1 MLHELDIEGYAVVDR
16 LRMRLEP
23 GLNVV
28 TGETGSGKS
37 ILVGSLALVLGARA
51 SVDCV
56 RSGARRARVSARFE
70 APSDPALLE
79 RLASSG
85 IDVEDGELILERQ
98 VLASGKSRAYV
109 NGSPVTLKVLRGLAR
124 HLGDIHGQ
132 HAQQTLLATTAQ
144 LRLLDAFAGCGPA
157 AAAAAS
163 AFSRWREAERAL
175 AELRG
180 DERDRLRRIDLLA
193 FQVGEIQEVRPEV
206 GEDDGLER
214 EREVLANVRRLRE
227 GGFEAYGALYDGS
240 PSASSLISGAASAL
254 ESAGALDP
262 RLAGYVDSLDQARS
276 IVDDVAFELRS
287 YLEGLEEDPARC
299 EAVEQ
304 RLAEL
309 EKLKRKYGPQLS
321 DVAEFAARVADELG
335 QLRGSGARAEQLE
348 REVAAARSDYEARA
362 GELTRRRRAAAAEL
376 GERTERELGELAL
389 DKARFVIAVA
399 GLPAP
404 SAQGRDRVE
413 LRFSANPG
421 QPLKPLGQ
429 VASGGELSRVALALK
444 TALGG
449 RAAGSHRRML
459 VFDEVDTG
467 VGGRVAE
474 AIGLRLLRLA
484 DANQVLCVTHVPQ
497 IACFG
502 AAHFHVV
509 KEEVGDRVSAR
520 VGELAEGQRVREL
533 ARMLSGAEVTPAALE
548 NARQMLGDGQDRA

>member
-16 LRMRLEP
+16 LRLRLEP

-37 ILVGSLALVLGARA
+37 VLVGSLALVLGARA

-56 RSGARRARVSARFE
+56 RSGSRRARVSACFE
-70 APSDPALLE
+70 LPADPSLLQ
-79 RLASSG
+79 RLAASG
-85 IDVEDGELILERQ
+85 IDAEDGELILERQ

-109 NGSPVTLKVLRGLAR
+109 NGSPVTLKVLRGLAP

-132 HAQQTLLATTAQ
+132 HDQQTLLLASAQ
-144 LRLLDAFAGCGPA
+144 LGLLDAYAGCRSAAGA
-157 AAAAAS
+157 AAESFA
-163 AFSRWREAERAL
+163 RWRAAERAL
-175 AELRG
+175 AQLRG
-180 DERDRLRRIDLLA
+180 DERDRLRRVDLLS
-193 FQVGEIQEVRPEV
+193 FQVGEIRDARPEA
-206 GEDDGLER
+206 GEDDALER

-227 GGFEAYGALYDGS
+227 SGFEAYGALYDAS
-240 PSASSLISGAASAL
+240 PSASGLISGAAAAL
-254 ESAGALDP
+254 EAAGALDS
-262 RLAGYVDSLDQARS
+262 RLAGYADSLEQARS

-299 EAVEQ
+299 EAVEE

-321 DVAEFAARVADELG
+321 DVAEFAARAAEELG
-335 QLRGSGARAEQLE
+335 RLEGSGEEAERLE
-348 REVAAARSDYEARA
+348 REVAAARGDYQARA
-362 GELTRRRRAAAAEL
+362 AALTERRRAAAAAL
-376 GERTERELGELAL
+376 GERTERELADLAL

-399 GLPAP
+399 ALPAP

-444 TALGG
+444 TAVGG
-449 RAAGSHRRML
+449 RAAAEHRRTL

-484 DANQVLCVTHVPQ
+484 EANQVLCVTHVPQ

-502 AAHFHVV
+502 AAHFHVA
-509 KEEVGDRVSAR
+509 KEEVGGRVAAR
-520 VGELAEGQRVREL
+520 VRELAEGQRVREL

-548 NARQMLGDGQDRA
+548 NARQMRGAGQGRA